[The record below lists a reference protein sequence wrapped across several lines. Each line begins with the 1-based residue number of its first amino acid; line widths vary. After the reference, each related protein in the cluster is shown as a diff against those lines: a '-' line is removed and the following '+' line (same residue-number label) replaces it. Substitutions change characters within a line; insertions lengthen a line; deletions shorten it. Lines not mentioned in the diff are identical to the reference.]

1 MLVRKELAEFK
12 KGQEKKES
20 ESSAGSSKKAGKSNE
35 DSHDSQEE
43 ACESEKNL
51 KKDDLKPMK
60 PAELLKEE
68 KWDTIITELSKFN
81 MSSNLKSM
89 SLIRIIIRSARNKKG
104 CGKI

>member
-68 KWDTIITELSKFN
+68 KWDTIITEQIQYVIKSKVDVLN
-81 MSSNLKSM
+81 
-89 SLIRIIIRSARNKKG
+89 
-104 CGKI
+104 